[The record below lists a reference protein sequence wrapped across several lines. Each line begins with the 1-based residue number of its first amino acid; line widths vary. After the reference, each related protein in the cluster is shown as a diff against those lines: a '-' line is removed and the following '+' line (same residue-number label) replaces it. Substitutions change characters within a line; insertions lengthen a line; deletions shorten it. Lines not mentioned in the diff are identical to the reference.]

1 MIRDEISE
9 YPYVGTITR
18 VVSGKG
24 LAGDDEYEIYY
35 GVMDLHMQTPEEGVK
50 FQTSLY
56 IVSIPLTKNSSEEWI
71 IPRKGDKIIITRYG
85 EDIQLTV
92 DNAEPSQLG
101 GISIYSTRNIW

>member
-1 MIRDEISE
+1 MNRDEILE
-9 YPYVGTITR
+9 YPYYGTVTR

-24 LAGDDEYEIYY
+24 LSGDSEFEIYN

-56 IVSIPLTKNSSEEWI
+56 IVSMPLTKNAGGDWI
-71 IPRKGDKIIITRYG
+71 IPQKGDKVLITRYG
-85 EDIQLTV
+85 AEIQLTV

-101 GISIYSTRNIW
+101 GVSVYTTRNIW

>member
-1 MIRDEISE
+1 MNRDEILE
-9 YPYVGTITR
+9 YPYSGTVVR

-24 LAGDDEYEIYY
+24 LAGDTEYEIYS

-56 IVSIPLTKNSSEEWI
+56 IVSMPLTKNNNDEWI
-71 IPRKGDKIIITRYG
+71 IPQKGDKVFIARYG
-85 EDIQLTV
+85 KEIQLVV

-101 GISIYSTRNIW
+101 GISVYSTRNIW